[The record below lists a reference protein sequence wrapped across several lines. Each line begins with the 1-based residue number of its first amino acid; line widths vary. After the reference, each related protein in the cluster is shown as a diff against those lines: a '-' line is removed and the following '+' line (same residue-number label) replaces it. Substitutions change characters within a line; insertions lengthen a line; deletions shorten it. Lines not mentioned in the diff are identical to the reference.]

1 MMKKMSRGVGMF
13 VAVAAVT
20 ALAAAI
26 GVLGGCSTLDRA
38 YQHEVTW
45 TNAPVMH
52 VLTNTMVVT
61 NTVPVVTERTN
72 IVYVTNAMSG
82 AVGFYAVREPLATNL
97 VTEVVTNVVPVFMT
111 NLVQVPVTNLAAK
124 PQ

>member
-1 MMKKMSRGVGMF
+1 MIKKMSRGVGMF

-26 GVLGGCSTLDRA
+26 GVLGGCATVDRA
-38 YQHEVTW
+38 YQQEVTW
-45 TNAPVMH
+45 TNMPTVHM
-52 VLTNTMVVT
+52 LTNTVVVT

-82 AVGFYAVREPLATNL
+82 AVSAVASREPVATN
-97 VTEVVTNVVPVFMT
+97 VITEVVTNV
-111 NLVQVPVTNLAAK
+111 
-124 PQ
+124 